1 MDKVH
6 RARMVINRVI
16 SLDGRW
22 GRAGVPRSETSDK
35 PSRIISDDCRWEAR
49 VTRADQKGPDG
60 ELWDLIELWVY
71 GQPRMTALF
80 RGDDVELRMFLPG
93 FWEPIFTIIGSPDR
107 TELRP
112 Y

>member
-6 RARMVINRVI
+6 RARTIIDHVM
-16 SLDGRW
+16 SLDDRW
-22 GRAGVPRSETSDK
+22 GRAGPPRSANTNK
-35 PSRIISDDCRWEAR
+35 PSRLISDDCRWEAR
-49 VTRADQKGPDG
+49 VTRGDQKGPDG
-60 ELWDLIELWVY
+60 ELWDLIELSVY

-80 RGDDVELRMFLPG
+80 RGEDVELRMFLSG
-93 FWEPIFTIIGSPDR
+93 VWEPIFTIVGSSDP